1 MSLVTYNSVV
11 NNEFCLSSLNLDYTM
26 FYPPHSIAALHVDEL
41 PWQTP
46 IDDRWEHTQGTLKKS
61 PVLLSLCNF
70 TPDFMNED
78 IAKVF
83 NECFNPNECRV
94 DELVFDPSSRDHQFM
109 SQWFYNPM
117 VPIKPGWDCIGEE
130 LYWVL
135 NPSFWNRKQNDK
147 ISMHCLKFLQV
158 MADRNTALVND
169 FIMMVPVYP
178 VAVGKQITD
187 ATSQGASQPVAQD
200 NSVLLYQ
207 VAVVCEMNSAKNQST
222 PIKEK

>member
-1 MSLVTYNSVV
+1 MFHSRREHIELGMSYLAYNCVV
-11 NNEFCLSSLNLDYTM
+11 NSELCLSLLNLDYTM
-26 FYPPHSIAALHVDEL
+26 FYPPHSIAALHVDEM

-83 NECFNPNECRV
+83 NERFNPNECRV

-117 VPIKPGWDCIGEE
+117 VPIKPGWDCIGEDIG
-130 LYWVL
+130 
-135 NPSFWNRKQNDK
+135 SI
-147 ISMHCLKFLQV
+147 IS
-158 MADRNTALVND
+158 
-169 FIMMVPVYP
+169 
-178 VAVGKQITD
+178 
-187 ATSQGASQPVAQD
+187 
-200 NSVLLYQ
+200 
-207 VAVVCEMNSAKNQST
+207 E
-222 PIKEK
+222 